1 MAPGKR
7 PVSPIAPVIVLGA
20 DGHPILVGGGAGGPL
35 IPDVMAMAL
44 LDTLGQGLK
53 LQAALGAGQFH
64 AADPDHIV
72 LESGTEAQA
81 LQPALEAL
89 GHRVES
95 EHVDTGTA
103 LLLRAPQ
110 GWSGA
115 ADPRRDGN
123 VVGMP

>member
-1 MAPGKR
+1 MGLNPREAL
-7 PVSPIAPVIVLGA
+7 SA
-20 DGHPILVGGGAGGPL
+20 GH
-35 IPDVMAMAL
+35 
-44 LDTLGQGLK
+44 
-53 LQAALGAGQFH
+53 FH